1 MYDLIDQELKS
12 YYIVAYKY
20 MFLIS
25 LGLCL
30 SFIITAF
37 IIMAFS
43 ELYTAMFAFSVIFAI
58 VSLIFFI
65 SWNINK
71 KKYGNKISYTDDV
84 ITIYD
89 YNNLK
94 VKEFKLKHIKKKH
107 LKVGFDHKCPLI
119 IFRSCLVLYL
129 NSEPRENMEYSSY
142 WNDYVIIQNSE
153 PRENMEYSSY
163 WNDFVII
170 QNAESIDIID
180 KIIE

>member
-12 YYIVAYKY
+12 YYIVAHKY
-20 MFLIS
+20 VFLIS

-30 SFIITAF
+30 SLIITAF

-94 VKEFKLKHIKKKH
+94 VKEFKLKHIKNR
-107 LKVGFDHKCPLI
+107 PI
-119 IFRSCLVLYL
+119 Y
-129 NSEPRENMEYSSY
+129 
-142 WNDYVIIQNSE
+142 
-153 PRENMEYSSY
+153 
-163 WNDFVII
+163 
-170 QNAESIDIID
+170 
-180 KIIE
+180 